1 MVGHMPR
8 VGDARHPHRL
18 IGEEDSPRYPSNRA
32 VSLKTMNDSYTPG
45 GVSMTSPL
53 LHHKESPFF
62 AADRAAYWR
71 HLRELGPVVK
81 IDAGDPGLHGYYL
94 TRRDDVRAA
103 LADPHTFASPPK
115 TFAIQLFGAPLPQV
129 PLSCAAPSDHA
140 RFSRVLHPLFSPR
153 SLAPFAPELR
163 ARAAKL
169 IDTVAARRQCDAVSI
184 ADTFASQAQFTVCGL
199 RPDDARAAE
208 MSRATVIGDT
218 TGAAQLELVKWLTAS
233 FDAGV
238 TEPNRP
244 PGILWPLLERLAGDK
259 DFPLTRVEVVAVMLL
274 LFSVAGIEM
283 VASAISF
290 ALLHLARDPQLRSQL
305 REDPAQIPMFA
316 EEIFRLES
324 PGPGIPRVTTKKVEV
339 GGVEIPAF
347 SAVWLALEAAGR
359 THGGDEISRGPDGEL
374 RRHRHWAFG
383 GGMHRCLGMHLA
395 RLEMDAFVTEW
406 LNRIP
411 DFELKPGFTP
421 AIVHKPTSVTHLRRL
436 KLRW

>member
-1 MVGHMPR
+1 MTDKDVP
-8 VGDARHPHRL
+8 GD
-18 IGEEDSPRYPSNRA
+18 GT
-32 VSLKTMNDSYTPG
+32 V
-45 GVSMTSPL
+45 TSPP

-81 IDAGDPGLHGYYL
+81 IDTGDPTLHGYYL

-103 LADPHTFASPPK
+103 LLDPQTFTSPPK
-115 TFAIQLFGAPLPQV
+115 TFAIHLFGAPLPQV
-129 PLSCAAPSDHA
+129 PLSCGTREEHA
-140 RFSRVLHPLFSPR
+140 RFGSVLHPLFSPR
-153 SLAPFAPELR
+153 ALAPFDGDLR
-163 ARAAKL
+163 SRAAKL
-169 IDTVAARRQCDAVSI
+169 IDSVAGRRQCDAVSI
-184 ADTFASQAQFTVCGL
+184 ADTYASQALFLVCGL
-199 RPDDARAAE
+199 PPEDRRAAE
-208 MSRATVIGDT
+208 MAQAAVVGDT
-218 TGAAQLELVKWLTAS
+218 TGTAQLDLIKWLNNS
-233 FDAGV
+233 FDAGLRNP
-238 TEPNRP
+238 ERP
-244 PGILWPLLERLAGDK
+244 PGILWPIMERLAGEK
-259 DFPLTRVEVVAVMLL
+259 DFPLTRVEVASVILL

-290 ALLHLARDPQLRSQL
+290 ALLHLARDPQLRAQL
-305 REDPAQIPMFA
+305 REDPAQIPVFA

-324 PGPGIPRVTTKKVEV
+324 PGPAIPRLTTRKVEV

-359 THGGDEISRGPDGEL
+359 TNGGDEISKGPDGEL
-374 RRHRHWAFG
+374 RRQRHWAFG

-411 DFELKPGFTP
+411 NFELKPGFTP